1 MMLIALVIPFVVLA
15 AVFSGAETGMYQL
28 SRLRLRIGVEKKHF
42 LSVVLSKSLHDQ
54 PSMLLSM
61 LLGTNISH
69 YAATS
74 IITYMLLRHVQA
86 EHTAELL
93 ATLIIAPVLFVF
105 SEVIPKNIFFY
116 RADFIMPFV
125 SPILFAFHKFFT
137 WLGIV
142 PFLRY
147 LSRIFAS
154 LTGSS
159 AASQAAINVNRIH
172 IKAIVKEVH
181 EEGLLS
187 TTQTDIINRLV
198 DISNIHIKSVMIPI
212 RDVSMVDIN
221 SDRNELLKKLQ
232 KYSFTRFPV
241 YENSAVNIIGFI
253 NIYETLISA
262 EPFENLRK
270 FIKPIR
276 KLSSET
282 SVTDATNFVKNESQ
296 PFILVTK
303 ANYAG
308 RDKPVGIVTMKD
320 LVEELLGD
328 LAEW

>member
-1 MMLIALVIPFVVLA
+1 
-15 AVFSGAETGMYQL
+15 
-28 SRLRLRIGVEKKHF
+28 
-42 LSVVLSKSLHDQ
+42 
-54 PSMLLSM
+54 
-61 LLGTNISH
+61 
-69 YAATS
+69 
-74 IITYMLLRHVQA
+74 
-86 EHTAELL
+86 
-93 ATLIIAPVLFVF
+93 
-105 SEVIPKNIFFY
+105 
-116 RADFIMPFV
+116 
-125 SPILFAFHKFFT
+125 
-137 WLGIV
+137 
-142 PFLRY
+142 
-147 LSRIFAS
+147 
-154 LTGSS
+154 
-159 AASQAAINVNRIH
+159 
-172 IKAIVKEVH
+172 
-181 EEGLLS
+181 
-187 TTQTDIINRLV
+187 
-198 DISNIHIKSVMIPI
+198 
-212 RDVSMVDIN
+212 MVDIN

>member
-1 MMLIALVIPFVVLA
+1 MLIVLVIPFVVLA
-15 AVFSGAETGMYQL
+15 AVFSGAETGMYQF

-42 LSVVLSKSLHDQ
+42 LSVVLSKSLRDQ

-61 LLGTNISH
+61 LLGTNLAH

-74 IITYMLLRHVQA
+74 IITYMFLRHMQT
-86 EHTAELL
+86 EHTAELF
-93 ATLIIAPVLFVF
+93 ATLITAPVLFIF

-116 RADFIMPFV
+116 RSDFIMPFV
-125 SPILFAFHKFFT
+125 SPILFASHKLFT

-159 AASQAAINVNRIH
+159 VASQAAIDVNRIH
-172 IKAIVKEVH
+172 IRAIVKEVY

-212 RDVSMVDIN
+212 KNISMLDIN
-221 SDRNELLKKLQ
+221 SDRNELLKKLE
-232 KYSFTRFPV
+232 KHSFTRLPV
-241 YENSAVNIIGFI
+241 YENSNTNIIGFV
-253 NIYETLISA
+253 NIYETLTSV

-276 KLSSET
+276 KLPSET
-282 SVTDATNFVKNESQ
+282 SVTDATNFMKNENQ
-296 PFILVTK
+296 QLVLVTK
-303 ANYAG
+303 TNYAG
-308 RDKPVGIVTMKD
+308 QDRPAGIVTMKD

>member
-1 MMLIALVIPFVVLA
+1 MLIVLVILFVVFA

-42 LSVVLSKSLHDQ
+42 LSVILSKSLHDR
-54 PSMLLSM
+54 PAMLLSM

-69 YAATS
+69 YLATS
-74 IITYMLLRHVQA
+74 IVTYMFLRHAQT
-86 EHTAELL
+86 EHTAELF
-93 ATLIIAPVLFVF
+93 ATLITAPVLFVF

-116 RADFIMPFV
+116 RSDFIMPFV
-125 SPILFAFHKFFT
+125 SPVLFASHKLFT

-147 LSRIFAS
+147 LSGIFAW

-159 AASQAAINVNRIH
+159 AASQAAMNVNRIH
-172 IKAIVKEVH
+172 IRAIVKEVH

-221 SDRNELLKKLQ
+221 SNRNELLKTLE

-241 YENSAVNIIGFI
+241 YENSTANIIGFI

-262 EPFENLRK
+262 EPFKNLRK
-270 FIKPIR
+270 FIKPLR
-276 KLSSET
+276 KLPVET
-282 SVTDATNFVKNESQ
+282 GVTDATNFMKNENQ
-296 PFILVTK
+296 QLVLVTK
-303 ANYAG
+303 TNYAG
-308 RDKPVGIVTMKD
+308 QDKPAGIVTMKD